1 MVNKIVTFTT
11 YKSDGATP
19 SGTPFVF
26 GFTDKLGNNGFDNT
40 GTSTEADLEIPPP
53 PPPGDVAGNPISTS
67 YIDTMY
73 AKVSDGENDINAYQ
87 YFVDSSD
94 NNDIALDLAV
104 RDYNANNVVF
114 KYNHSDIS
122 GVLGTLN
129 ITNDSWTIDLVDSSV
144 TGSDGSNPT
153 VTENGDERTVTLPHL
168 GNDLFYTMNLKQY
181 EAVSGPTEVTQTITL
196 NVGWT
201 WACFY
206 VDLTD
211 TTLANLSNE
220 NVVGGCVIKA
230 KIGNPASATYYV
242 TSNYTGWYQTAL
254 DSNVWKNGISF
265 QFNNPSQNS
274 ATISLT
280 NTIPSTIDLTLSP
293 GWNWI
298 GFINSEEK
306 TIVDVIPNGK
316 AGYFIK
322 RKTGT
327 QSSAAYYV
335 TPNYTG
341 WFPANL
347 PIIPGE
353 GYQFNLDSDVFSSNE
368 TITISN

>member
-1 MVNKIVTFTT
+1 MANKIVTFTT
-11 YKSDGATP
+11 YKTDETTE

-26 GFTDKLGNNGFDNT
+26 GFTDKSQNNYFDNT
-40 GTSTEADLEIPPP
+40 GDSVDADLEIPPP
-53 PPPGDVAGNPISTS
+53 PPPGSASTGNPISTS
-67 YIDTMY
+67 YIDSMY
-73 AKVSDGENDINAYQ
+73 VKVNDGTNDINAYQ
-87 YFVDSSD
+87 YFIDISD

-104 RDYNANNVVF
+104 RDYGGDNVVF
-114 KYNHSDIS
+114 KYNHTDIS

-129 ITNDSWTIDLVDSSV
+129 ITNGDWIINLVDSSV
-144 TGSDGSNPT
+144 SGTGPS

-181 EAVSGPTEVTQTITL
+181 EAVSGPTEVTQTISL

-211 TTLANLSNE
+211 TTLDNLSNE
-220 NVVGGCVIKA
+220 NVAGGCVIKA
-230 KIGNPASATYYV
+230 KIGNPASARYYV
-242 TSNYTGWYQTAL
+242 TDAYTGWFPTAL

-316 AGYFIK
+316 PGYFIK
-322 RKTGT
+322 RKTGNP
-327 QSSAAYYV
+327 SSAAYYV
-335 TPNYTG
+335 TDAYTG
-341 WFPANL
+341 WFPINL

-353 GYQFNLDSDVFSSNE
+353 GYQFNLYSDVFSSNE